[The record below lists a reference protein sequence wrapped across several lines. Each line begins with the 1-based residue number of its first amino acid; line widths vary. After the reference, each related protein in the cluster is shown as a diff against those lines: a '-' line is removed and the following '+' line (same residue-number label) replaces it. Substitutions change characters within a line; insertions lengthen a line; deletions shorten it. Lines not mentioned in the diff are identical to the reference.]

1 MQIVRFHARAASAI
15 RGGALL
21 ATLVA
26 AATTSTLTAHEDD
39 GKVRDRQRPVR
50 AQVYREGQEGGVAGD
65 FDALNIQLKSWHP
78 LNTINAASSSGN
90 DCWGYVSPSGRE
102 YALMCVNNGM
112 AVYEVTDP
120 VNAAQKAWIPGVSS
134 LWRDVK
140 TYDKYAYVVSEG
152 GGGIQVV
159 DLASIDAGSAVLVNT
174 VTTGGTAASHNVA
187 IDEDSGFLYRCGG
200 GANGLRFYDLSNPS
214 TPVFVGQWSDVYVH
228 DAQIVT
234 YTTGPYAGR
243 QVAFCC
249 GGQNG
254 GNVNTGLYIV
264 DVTNKAAPALMG
276 SIVYPNGRYSHQG
289 WLTEDRAFFLLGDE
303 LDEGATQSLTTTY
316 VFNVQNLSAPAL
328 VGDFKNATPA
338 ITHNCY
344 THQRKMFAANYRS
357 GLRVFNVT
365 SPGSVSSVVETA
377 YFDTYP
383 GDDAAQFNGL
393 WSVYPYFPSGT
404 IIGSDLERGLF
415 VWRLGGPV
423 ATFSLVGTAPE
434 LVDPAGGTTVDVTI
448 AAGVGQQ
455 LDLAS
460 AKMLVDFNGQ
470 TAEAPLAPLGNG
482 VYRAT
487 FMPTDCGFEVAYRFS
502 VKNVQGDEVQTGV
515 YTALSAAGVVTIAE
529 TGFEAADGWSGGQAG
544 DTATTGQWVRVD
556 PNATTAQPEDDHSV
570 PGTIC
575 WITGNAAAG
584 AAAGTA
590 DVDGGYTTLVSPAY
604 DMSSLVDPSI
614 EYWYWYSNNLGAA
627 PGEDVMPVEISGD
640 DGATWVLVENIATND
655 NAWTKAIVRVADF
668 VTPGAAVRI
677 RFRAQD
683 LGAGSLVE
691 AGIDDVRVFD
701 LDCGDG
707 GVFGDLNGDGLVN
720 GADLAIML
728 SAWGT
733 SNPTADLNNDG
744 VVGGADLASLLG
756 AWG

>member
-1 MQIVRFHARAASAI
+1 MSNPITTASL
-15 RGGALL
+15 RTRGALL
-21 ATLVA
+21 GVLA
-26 AATTSTLTAHEDD
+26 AAAVATPLVAHEDD

-50 AQVYREGQEGGVAGD
+50 AQVYREGQEGGVAGE

-120 VNAAQKAWIPGVSS
+120 VNATQKAWIPGPSS
-134 LWRDVK
+134 LWRDCK
-140 TYDKYAYVVSEG
+140 TYDKYCYIVTEG

-159 DLASIDAGSAVLVNT
+159 DLSSIDGGSAPLVNT
-174 VTTGGTAASHNVA
+174 ITTGGTAASHNVA

-200 GANGLRFYDLSNPS
+200 GANGLRIYDLANPS
-214 TPVFVGQWSDVYVH
+214 TPVFVGQYNDIYVH

-234 YTTGPYAGR
+234 YTDGPYAGK

-264 DVTNKAAPALMG
+264 DVTNKAAPALLG

-289 WLTEDRAFFLLGDE
+289 WLTEDRRFFLLGDE

-316 VFNVQNLSAPAL
+316 VFNVENLASPVL

-365 SPGSVSSVVETA
+365 TPGSVASVVETA

-383 GDDAAQFNGL
+383 GDDGAQFNGL

-423 ATFSLVGTAPE
+423 ATFSFASAAPE
-434 LVDPAGGTTVDVTI
+434 LVDPSGGTTVDMNMS
-448 AAGVGQQ
+448 AGIGQQ
-455 LDLAS
+455 LDIAT

-470 TAEAPLAPLGNG
+470 TAEAPLVPLGNG
-482 VYRAT
+482 VYRST

-502 VKNVQGDEVQTGV
+502 VKNVQGEEVQTGV
-515 YTALSAAGVVTIAE
+515 YAALSAAGIVTIAE
-529 TGFEAADGWSGGQAG
+529 TGFEAADGWVGGQAG
-544 DTATTGQWVRVD
+544 DTATSGQWVRVD
-556 PNATTAQPEDDHSV
+556 PVGTTAQPEDDHSV
-570 PGTIC
+570 PGTLC
-575 WITGNAAAG
+575 WITGNGAVGGGAG
-584 AAAGTA
+584 AA
-590 DVDGGYTTLVSPAY
+590 DVDGGFTTLVSPSF
-604 DMSSLVDPSI
+604 DMSALVDPSI
-614 EYWYWYSNNLGAA
+614 EYWYWYSNNLGGA
-627 PGEDVMPVEISGD
+627 PNADIMPVEISADG
-640 DGATWVLVENIATND
+640 GATWTLVENISVST
-655 NAWTKAIVRVADF
+655 NAWVKATIRVADF
-668 VTPGAAVRI
+668 VVPSAAVRV

-683 LGAGSLVE
+683 LATGSLVE

-733 SNPTADLNNDG
+733 ANPTADLNGDG
-744 VVGGADLASLLG
+744 VVGGADLAALLG